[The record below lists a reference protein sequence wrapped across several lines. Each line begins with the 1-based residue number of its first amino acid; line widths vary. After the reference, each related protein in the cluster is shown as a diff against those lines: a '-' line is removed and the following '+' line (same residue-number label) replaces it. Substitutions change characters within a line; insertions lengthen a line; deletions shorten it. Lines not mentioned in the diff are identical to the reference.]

1 MKKIL
6 LIIFILFM
14 ASGCK
19 AEYNLTIDDI
29 EKFTYEETGYLT
41 ANNKE
46 EFLGL
51 YDSIWPT
58 TAYMD
63 SDYNS
68 ESPDK
73 IPGTEYYE
81 VESYQE
87 KDIKVDYIKLEKNNI
102 LNKKQGDYI
111 TISFQDITDINN
123 FQMVL
128 KVLEKEL
135 LRIFSLSNIK
145 KEAKCLIIGLGNSK
159 STPDSLGYETV
170 KNIIVTRHL
179 YELGEVDKKYRNVSV
194 LEPNVIGNTG
204 IESRDV
210 IMGVIKET
218 TPDFIIAIDS
228 LSASNIER
236 IQKTIQIT
244 NTGIQP
250 GSGIGNNRGE
260 LSIDTIK
267 IPVIAIG
274 VPTVVSSAVIVH
286 DTINYLIKKV
296 SYHKKNFLKDKLTP
310 SYNINYL
317 KASEDLTIEEK
328 KELLGL
334 VGGLNEEEIKEL
346 IYEVLNP
353 IGYNL
358 IVSTK
363 EIDFII
369 EKLGKLLGDGLNSV
383 LHEK

>member
-1 MKKIL
+1 MVIYMHVVDLGKYDL
-6 LIIFILFM
+6 RSDLII
-14 ASGCK
+14 
-19 AEYNLTIDDI
+19 E
-29 EKFTYEETGYLT
+29 
-41 ANNKE
+41 NNSK
-46 EFLGL
+46 
-51 YDSIWPT
+51 
-58 TAYMD
+58 
-63 SDYNS
+63 DYV
-68 ESPDK
+68 K
-73 IPGTEYYE
+73 
-81 VESYQE
+81 ESYVE

-334 VGGLNEEEIKEL
+334 VGSLNEEEIKEL

-369 EKLGKLLGDGLNSV
+369 EKLGKLLGDGLNEI

>member
-1 MKKIL
+1 MVIYMHVVDLGKYDL
-6 LIIFILFM
+6 RSDLII
-14 ASGCK
+14 
-19 AEYNLTIDDI
+19 E
-29 EKFTYEETGYLT
+29 
-41 ANNKE
+41 NNSK
-46 EFLGL
+46 
-51 YDSIWPT
+51 
-58 TAYMD
+58 
-63 SDYNS
+63 DYV
-68 ESPDK
+68 K
-73 IPGTEYYE
+73 
-81 VESYQE
+81 ESYVE

-310 SYNINYL
+310 SYNVNYL

-369 EKLGKLLGDGLNSV
+369 EKLGKLLGDGLNEI

>member
-1 MKKIL
+1 MVIYMHVVDLGKYDL
-6 LIIFILFM
+6 RSDLII
-14 ASGCK
+14 
-19 AEYNLTIDDI
+19 E
-29 EKFTYEETGYLT
+29 
-41 ANNKE
+41 NNSK
-46 EFLGL
+46 
-51 YDSIWPT
+51 
-58 TAYMD
+58 
-63 SDYNS
+63 DYV
-68 ESPDK
+68 K
-73 IPGTEYYE
+73 
-81 VESYQE
+81 ESYQE

-334 VGGLNEEEIKEL
+334 VGGLSEDEIKEL

>member
-1 MKKIL
+1 MVIYMHVVDLGKYDL
-6 LIIFILFM
+6 RSDLII
-14 ASGCK
+14 
-19 AEYNLTIDDI
+19 E
-29 EKFTYEETGYLT
+29 
-41 ANNKE
+41 NNSK
-46 EFLGL
+46 
-51 YDSIWPT
+51 
-58 TAYMD
+58 
-63 SDYNS
+63 DYV
-68 ESPDK
+68 K
-73 IPGTEYYE
+73 
-81 VESYQE
+81 ESYVE

-274 VPTVVSSAVIVH
+274 VPTVVSIAVIVH

-369 EKLGKLLGDGLNSV
+369 EKLGKLLGDGLNEV

>member
-1 MKKIL
+1 MVIYMHVVDLGKYDL
-6 LIIFILFM
+6 RSDLII
-14 ASGCK
+14 
-19 AEYNLTIDDI
+19 E
-29 EKFTYEETGYLT
+29 
-41 ANNKE
+41 NNSK
-46 EFLGL
+46 
-51 YDSIWPT
+51 
-58 TAYMD
+58 
-63 SDYNS
+63 DYV
-68 ESPDK
+68 K
-73 IPGTEYYE
+73 
-81 VESYQE
+81 ESYVE

-210 IMGVIKET
+210 VMGVIKET

-369 EKLGKLLGDGLNSV
+369 EKLGKLLGDGLNAV

>member
-1 MKKIL
+1 MVIYMHVVDLGKYDL
-6 LIIFILFM
+6 RSDLII
-14 ASGCK
+14 
-19 AEYNLTIDDI
+19 E
-29 EKFTYEETGYLT
+29 
-41 ANNKE
+41 NNSK
-46 EFLGL
+46 
-51 YDSIWPT
+51 
-58 TAYMD
+58 
-63 SDYNS
+63 DYV
-68 ESPDK
+68 K
-73 IPGTEYYE
+73 
-81 VESYQE
+81 ESYVE

-274 VPTVVSSAVIVH
+274 VPTVVSSAVIVN

-369 EKLGKLLGDGLNSV
+369 EKLGKLRGDGLNEI